1 MSQWENWEI
10 VKVLSDRQTLV
21 QEQKCWAVFHSSF
34 FLFFNSLPFFNP
46 EACFALLFCFESPC
60 PPPYEAWEALAG
72 FSRECF
78 SCYDRCSSL
87 PCKPFDF
94 PVRQFSLWSKWTQ
107 RVSKQQWLILALS
120 LRLGW
125 GSADPGWYYLSGS
138 ASSYK
143 SRWAWHLIDWGLTSD
158 PRILIVARRQC
169 LHRTSTS
176 HDDRRGRERDRRV
189 RDDS

>member
-1 MSQWENWEI
+1 MVDSEVPSGSCLELHHGGTTKLTCVFHFTCARHSSKLFVCVPLISSSQDPYEVVLSILPMSQWENWTI

-34 FLFFNSLPFFNP
+34 FLFFNSLPFFHP

-60 PPPYEAWEALAG
+60 PAPYEAWEALAG

-94 PVRQFSLWSKWTQ
+94 PVRQFSLWNKWTQ
-107 RVSKQQWLILALS
+107 RVSKQ
-120 LRLGW
+120 
-125 GSADPGWYYLSGS
+125 
-138 ASSYK
+138 
-143 SRWAWHLIDWGLTSD
+143 H
-158 PRILIVARRQC
+158 
-169 LHRTSTS
+169 
-176 HDDRRGRERDRRV
+176 
-189 RDDS
+189 